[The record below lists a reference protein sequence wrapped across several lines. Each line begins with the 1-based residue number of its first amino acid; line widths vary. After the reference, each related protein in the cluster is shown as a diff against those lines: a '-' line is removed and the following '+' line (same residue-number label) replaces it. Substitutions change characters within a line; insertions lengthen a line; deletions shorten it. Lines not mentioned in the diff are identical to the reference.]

1 MQQLV
6 YKIKI
11 CDIDDLQ
18 KHLMQTWFDFEQNV
32 VEAATDQWR
41 DSLRSCV
48 HAGAYTLNTGC
59 EIIVHLYYVVYQ
71 NILWNC
77 HCNLV
82 HLTAVL

>member
-1 MQQLV
+1 M
-6 YKIKI
+6 YETKIH
-11 CDIDDLQ
+11 DIIDLR

-71 NILWNC
+71 NIL
-77 HCNLV
+77 
-82 HLTAVL
+82 